1 MAEHSRHSPPSS
13 LSHLATVLVS
23 SPAAALRRYGW
34 PDGPLTAPDA
44 LALAQALLAR
54 LTQSFP
60 NGADALCADNL
71 WLDASGMPH
80 VEAGTRQSLDYLPPE
95 QHGVAGAADARADLY
110 ALGVLLCRLL
120 GDPALFPR
128 GDALGRLEARFFD
141 SPELPANVPEGLRFL
156 CETLVA
162 RTPERRYQT
171 AAGLRHDL
179 ETALGFLAADG
190 TIPLFP
196 LKLHDWPAR
205 IVLAGGVWARDAL
218 LAELE
223 DFARPALAERL
234 RLLEMAGPAGV
245 GKSAL
250 VEALLVRLPARVAR
264 VRLVPDCPVRPFPV
278 LAEAARSLIR
288 RSMSLPDARL
298 AELGQRLNASL
309 GDAAEALSRV
319 LPELAA
325 LIGTRA
331 VAPELPPVEARN
343 RLEWLFE
350 RFFLAFAT
358 RGEPL
363 VLLVDGLQ
371 WADAAS
377 LKVLAGLVRAD
388 TANHLLLVGVYR
400 DDALPADHPW
410 HAVRAAAER
419 HGLACRRSRLGGL
432 PAAAVTAWLAESLG
446 GQAGEL
452 PDAAACLVARTGG
465 NPLFIQR
472 LLAASLADGSLVR
485 DADTGVFS
493 LDRNRM
499 VPGAAS
505 LDECILSGID
515 SLAEP
520 AGTLLSQVAAIGFG
534 FDLASLAALLPQQSP
549 DRLAVRLAALAEQG
563 FVTAVPGEA
572 RAWAFCDARV
582 HEVARGRLD
591 EAGLAAANA
600 RLADVA
606 ASPFMV
612 ADRLCRATP
621 ARNAAEAARRARLFA
636 VAAEAA
642 QRMAAFDTALY
653 YAEAGLACAQGWP
666 SVDAGGLRR
675 LALLAASVAAPR
687 ERVDTLA
694 EAALAAAKDAA
705 DEVEIQLARL
715 TAAVG
720 HDDLRA
726 AIDIGRA
733 ALVRFGEVLPE
744 GVSLPELAG
753 RRMALLK
760 AFGTCLPGA
769 VLSAAP
775 ASRSDAACLR
785 LIHGLLGPAYF
796 VEPALVTWLFL
807 VGAERSL
814 RRGPAP
820 ESGLFLVGAAMALIP
835 EGENRLAQSF
845 GDAGRCLAERDAP
858 DWLRARVATLDGI
871 FLAPWRAP
879 LPAAVPA
886 LKAAQA
892 TSLSNGDPEYAAYA
906 AHVAGLY
913 AFHSAREL
921 EALDAEL
928 AKVSDSCRRLGQR
941 RTLWLNQALRQHVR
955 KLRGKSADACRL
967 QGDGFDADAF
977 LPREPSADAQA
988 LAFNVHHYQAQAC
1001 AMAGRFGDALAHSR
1015 AAAPYLGV
1023 VAGSYMGKVY
1033 AFYHALILLALQHGR
1048 PVDLEARREI
1058 ARHWRRLRRA
1068 ARLSPVSFAAMQWL
1082 IAAEVARLNGRSERV
1097 HHFRLYF
1104 RALRLARDAQL
1115 WQFEAIVWQRT
1126 AEAFE
1131 AAGHFPLTEA
1141 CEREAYRG
1149 YSRWGALGVCRALHA
1164 RQPGW
1169 DVPQEAAFD
1178 IAALVDASRQ
1188 LARETQP
1195 EAVLAALARLARQ
1208 HAGATR
1214 VVVYLPDG
1222 EGWARGA
1229 QSGEGRSNALPADL
1243 LKLALEGREEGPLH
1257 ESSAAWGATPVKER
1271 PATALLLP
1279 IAGRGN
1285 AHGVLYL
1292 EHADGRQA
1300 FPAAHR
1306 GVARVLAAEAAA
1318 SLDSARLYG
1327 ELSRAYA
1334 TLERVN
1340 QELED
1345 KVEARTAELKQAL
1358 QALEAGSRELATLS
1372 RLIRDWQ
1379 LCKDEAAIFEA
1390 LQKALPTL
1398 LPGSAGAVFDTET
1411 DTLFAK
1417 WGEPARFAALVDC
1430 ACCGAPDKRCPL
1442 AERGEGENSRC
1453 CELAAQGERFGKLVA
1468 VFGNGEQAGRGQ
1480 ALFDSVIEPLT
1491 LSLANLRLRQRLS
1504 DMALRDA
1511 LTGLYNRHYLENWL
1525 PTELAR
1531 CERLGRP
1538 LTLMVLD
1545 IDRFKR
1551 FNDRYGHPAGD
1562 AVLREVGRYLVGA
1575 LRAYDMACRLGGEE
1589 FVLVFPE
1596 MGVDVARERAE
1607 QIRRGVKALKVAEA
1621 GGAVLGGIT
1630 ASLGVAVY
1638 PEQAADLRSLLAE
1651 ADRAAYQAKAN
1662 GRDRVCGSL
1671 LSD

>member
-1 MAEHSRHSPPSS
+1 M
-13 LSHLATVLVS
+13 
-23 SPAAALRRYGW
+23 
-34 PDGPLTAPDA
+34 TAPDA
-44 LALAQALLAR
+44 LALALALLAR
-54 LTQSFP
+54 LAQSFP

-80 VEAGTRQSLDYLPPE
+80 VEAGTRLPLDYLPPE

-120 GDPALFPR
+120 GGPAL
-128 GDALGRLEARFFD
+128 DALGRLEARFSD
-141 SPELPANVPEGLRFL
+141 SPELPANVPEGLRFI

-162 RTPERRYQT
+162 RSPERRYQT

-190 TIPLFP
+190 TVPLFP
-196 LKLHDWPAR
+196 LKSRDWPAR

-234 RLLEMAGPAGV
+234 RLLEIAGPAGV

-250 VEALLVRLPARVAR
+250 VEALLARLPARVAR
-264 VRLVPDCPVRPFPV
+264 VRLVPGCPVRPFPV

-288 RSMSLPDARL
+288 RSMSLPGARL
-298 AELGQRLNASL
+298 AELGQRLDAAL

-331 VAPELPPVEARN
+331 AAPELPPVEARN

-358 RGEPL
+358 RSEPL

-400 DDALPADHPW
+400 DDAFPATHPW
-410 HAVRAAAER
+410 LAVRAAAER
-419 HGLACRRSRLGGL
+419 RGLACRRSRLGGL
-432 PAAAVTAWLAESLG
+432 PADAVTSWLAESLG
-446 GQAGEL
+446 GQAGDL

-499 VPGAAS
+499 APEAAS
-505 LDECILSGID
+505 LDECILGGID

-520 AGTLLSQVAAIGFG
+520 AGTLLSQAAAIGFE
-534 FDLASLAALLPQQSP
+534 FELASLAALLPQEPP

-600 RLADVA
+600 RLADAAVV

-612 ADRLCRATP
+612 ADRLCRATL
-621 ARNAAEAARRARLFA
+621 ARNNAEAARRARLFA

-653 YAEAGLACAQGWP
+653 YAEAGLRCLQDGP
-666 SVDAGGLRR
+666 GPEAGKLRR
-675 LALLAASVAAPR
+675 LALVAASVAAPR
-687 ERVDTLA
+687 ERVEALA
-694 EAALAAAKDAA
+694 EASLAAAKDAA
-705 DEVEIQLARL
+705 DDVEIQLARL
-715 TAAVG
+715 TAAVV
-720 HDDLRA
+720 HDDLRS

-733 ALVRFGEVLPE
+733 ALARFGEVLPE
-744 GVSLPELAG
+744 GVSLPDLVE

-760 AFGTCLPGA
+760 ALRARSPDA

-775 ASRSDAACLR
+775 ASRGDAACLR

-796 VEPALVTWLFL
+796 VEPALAAWLFL

-835 EGENRLAQSF
+835 EGENRLAQSL
-845 GDAGRCLAERDAP
+845 GDAGRRLAERDAP

-928 AKVSDSCRRLGQR
+928 VQVSDLCRRLGQR

-955 KLRGKSADACRL
+955 NLWGKSADACGL
-967 QGDGFDADAF
+967 QGDGFDAGAF
-977 LPREPSADAQA
+977 LPREPSAAAQA

-1015 AAAPYLGV
+1015 AAAPYLGA
-1023 VAGSYMGKVY
+1023 VAGSYLGKVY

-1048 PVDLEARREI
+1048 PVDLDARRAV
-1058 ARHWRRLRRA
+1058 ARCWRRLRRA

-1104 RALRLARDAQL
+1104 RALRLARDSQQWPL
-1115 WQFEAIVWQRT
+1115 EALAWQRT

-1131 AAGHFPLTEA
+1131 AAGHFPLAEA

-1229 QSGEGRSNALPADL
+1229 HSGEGKGNALPAGL
-1243 LKLALEGREEGPLH
+1243 LKLALEGREEGSLH
-1257 ESSAAWGATPVKER
+1257 ESSAAWGATPVEER
-1271 PATALLLP
+1271 PAAALLLP

-1300 FPAAHR
+1300 FPAAQR

-1390 LQKALPTL
+1390 LERTLPAL

-1442 AERGEGENSRC
+1442 AERGEGEGGRC

-1468 VFGNGEQAGRGQ
+1468 VFGNGEQAARGQ

-1525 PTELAR
+1525 PAELAR

-1596 MGVDVARERAE
+1596 MGADVARERAE
-1607 QIRRGVKALKVAEA
+1607 QIRRGVKKLTVVES

-1638 PEQAADLRSLLAE
+1638 PDEAADLRSLLAE
-1651 ADRAAYQAKAN
+1651 ADRAAYRAKAE

-1671 LSD
+1671 LPD